1 MGFFATHVV
10 PTVLYVLKKLTFPLS
25 LFAMLAPAPQD
36 VVDKNVDAMAAAAN
50 KSQARLPRA
59 LNQMV
64 GTWKLQEKINVDQF
78 MAGLGIKGPLR
89 AALRLA
95 GQQPATQQQLRS
107 LRAS

>member
-50 KSQARLPRA
+50 SETLAPMRSRSFRKSLKPLPKRE
-59 LNQMV
+59 L
-64 GTWKLQEKINVDQF
+64 D
-78 MAGLGIKGPLR
+78 
-89 AALRLA
+89 
-95 GQQPATQQQLRS
+95 S
-107 LRAS
+107 